1 MNQERR
7 VGLVLLIGCVLVVGV
22 FAAIFIAR
30 EASSLYYTIVFKDAE
45 GLQVGD
51 PVQVNGVD
59 IGVVKSVDLQTQPEP
74 RIDVRVKVYPKHTE
88 KVLADSTAIISAVS
102 FPNVSGQKI
111 VEIHNSGSDPPAEP
125 MPEDAVIN
133 GMNSKA
139 ALLLWKGK
147 KKLSGSPDG
156 LKEKAKAMGSKLKK
170 LKKDVGEIVQD
181 PRVKELFT
189 DLTDFLKQLRTKGA
203 EKLDELMNRWPQ
215 IREKLDEVLKQL
227 VEYGRE
233 MIADNLHELAEEIE
247 STLERLR
254 RDREEPTPAQE
265 PSDPVA

>member
-7 VGLVLLIGCVLVVGV
+7 VGLVLLIGCILVVGV

-30 EASSLYYTIVFKDAE
+30 EASSLYYTIVFNDAE

-59 IGVVKSVDLQTQPEP
+59 IGVVKSVELQTQPEP
-74 RIDVRVKVYPKHTE
+74 RIDVRVKVYPKHIE

-111 VEIHNSGSDPPAEP
+111 VEIHNSGSDPPAKP
-125 MPEDAVIN
+125 MQEDAEIN
-133 GMNSKA
+133 GMNSKV

-147 KKLSGSPDG
+147 EKLVGSPDG

-170 LKKDVGEIVQD
+170 IKKDVGEMAKA
-181 PRVKELFT
+181 PRVKELFKE
-189 DLTDFLKQLRTKGA
+189 LADFIKQLRTKGA
-203 EKLDELMNRWPQ
+203 ERLDELMERWPQ
-215 IREKLDEVLKQL
+215 IKQKLDEVLKQL
-227 VEYGRE
+227 VEFGRE
-233 MIADNLHELAEEIE
+233 MIADKLRNLAEEIE
-247 STLERLR
+247 SMLEHLR
-254 RDREEPTPAQE
+254 QDREEPAQK